1 MTMERSR
8 SVETRG
14 CIFDL
19 ERFATKDGPGIRTVV
34 FFKGC
39 ALRCRWCQNPES
51 QLGRPEVIYD
61 DSRCRGCRRCLE
73 SCPSGAIRFDERLG
87 LITDRRTCRG
97 CGICAERCF
106 SDARRL
112 AGKEV
117 ALTEL
122 LAEINRDRS
131 FFEYS
136 GGGVTFSGGEP
147 LLQDAFLLA
156 ACRECRKAGIPTA
169 LETSGHAPW
178 ETLERL
184 VPFLD
189 LIFFDFKHPDP
200 QLHRRHTGVGNR
212 RILKNLRMLNA
223 RKAPLVVRIPVIPGF
238 NDSPAVLT
246 RMFRFLMGLPHEAPV
261 ELLPFHRLG
270 MSKYRGLGRAYGMEE
285 VLPLGNEDLG
295 ELARLGEHMGLA
307 VHVGPV

>member
-122 LAEINRDRS
+122 LAEINKDRS
-131 FFEYS
+131 FFQYS

-156 ACRECRKAGIPTA
+156 ACRECRKAGIHTA

-178 ETLERL
+178 ESLERL

-189 LIFFDFKHPDP
+189 LIFFDFKHPDSWA
-200 QLHRRHTGVGNR
+200 HRQNTGVGNR

-223 RKAPLVVRIPVIPGF
+223 RRAPLVVRIPVIPGF

-246 RMFRFLMGLPHEAPV
+246 RMFRFLTGLPHEAPV

-285 VLPLGNEDLG
+285 VLPLRNEDLG